1 MQDGKASIVSDSA
14 ILTAALEQSISSTF
28 GTVRQV
34 SSVVELLRE
43 PDWQLA
49 VSVLDAADPKAV
61 TQHLLSVS
69 NRDDLARVVVLMRG
83 NQTVLDFRDLLPF
96 VGALMPNGT
105 SLEEINLAAR
115 IVRPGL
121 SLLPSGAF
129 CLLNATPQPPQETV
143 PQLLKLL
150 TERELGVLQL
160 LAEGCSNKTIARR
173 LSVSDST
180 IRVHVRAIL
189 KKLKMQNRTQAALY
203 AIGMQDD
210 GITESGGA
218 RLQG

>member
-1 MQDGKASIVSDSA
+1 MQGAKVSIVSDSA

-28 GTVRQV
+28 GSVRHV
-34 SSVVELLRE
+34 SSVVELLRA
-43 PDWQLA
+43 PDWQLT
-49 VSVLDAADPKAV
+49 VSVLDAADPKVV
-61 TQHLLSVS
+61 THHLMSVS
-69 NRDDLARVVVLMRG
+69 NKDDLARIVVLMRG

-115 IVRPGL
+115 IVQPGL
-121 SLLPSGAF
+121 KLLPSDAF
-129 CLLNATPQPPQETV
+129 SLLYSAPRHAKEDGPQPV
-143 PQLLKLL
+143 KLL

-173 LSVSDST
+173 LNVSDST

-203 AIGMQDD
+203 AIGNQAEGTAGSRSPRDQD
-210 GITESGGA
+210 
-218 RLQG
+218 